1 MTVVAIHQPNFFP
14 WLGYFAK
21 AMQAERFILLDH
33 VQFPNTG
40 GTWMNRVMLLMDGEG
55 KWFTA
60 PVKRG
65 SGPQAV
71 KDTMF
76 ASAPWRRK
84 LIAAIDTWYRK
95 APHYGSVMP
104 VLRPLIE
111 HEEDNVARYNAN
123 AILGIAD
130 ALGISRD
137 KFLLSS
143 EMAPEG
149 AATRMLV
156 GLIQASGGSAYL
168 CGAGSAGYQE
178 DHLFAE
184 AGVSLIYQNFV
195 PEPYHQQGSEAFV
208 PGLSVID
215 ALMNSGFEAT
225 REILARSGESAS
237 SLGRAA

>member
-21 AMQAERFILLDH
+21 AVQAERFILLDH
-33 VQFPNTG
+33 VQFPHTG
-40 GTWMNRVMLLMDGEG
+40 GTWMNRVKLLMDGEG
-55 KWFTA
+55 KWVTA
-60 PVKRG
+60 PVTRG

-71 KDTMF
+71 TETNF

-95 APHYGSVMP
+95 APHYGAVMP

-111 HEEDNVARYNAN
+111 HDDDNVARYNAN

-130 ALGISRD
+130 ALGIARD

-149 AATRMLV
+149 ASTRMLV
-156 GLIQASGGSAYL
+156 GLIQASGGNAYL
-168 CGAGSAGYQE
+168 CGAGSADYQE
-178 DHLFAE
+178 DRLFAD
-184 AGVSLIYQNFV
+184 AGIALIYQNFS
-195 PEPYHQQGSEAFV
+195 PEPYPQQSGEAFV
-208 PGLSVID
+208 AGMSIID
-215 ALMNSGFEAT
+215 PLMNVGFEAT
-225 REILARSGESAS
+225 RAMLDRAAASAS